1 MGRLGDRLATSH
13 PHLLD
18 NSRAGATATPQSS
31 QSVCWWRVKHA
42 FSQVT
47 LCMYSY
53 VYVAET
59 NQVSAEEA
67 GWLMVFFWV
76 LIAVSR
82 TMIFLQQILGDR

>member
-1 MGRLGDRLATSH
+1 M
-13 PHLLD
+13 
-18 NSRAGATATPQSS
+18 
-31 QSVCWWRVKHA
+31 KHA

-53 VYVAET
+53 VYAAET

-82 TMIFLQQILGDR
+82 TMIFLQQVLGDR